1 MAREQREAK
10 ALMRSWRRAEVH
22 LTLPCG
28 RAPARDRRYGVADGN
43 ASAGRLPGDGAY
55 PESRARVLERIAH
68 IEELYGRITAFRV
81 VVKAPGA
88 HHRTSG
94 HYEVN
99 IHVALPDGRE
109 IAVTRT
115 ATADERFLDL
125 DFAIDDAFKRAR
137 RRLQDQVRRM
147 RGQIKAHAAHP
158 IGTVAKLWPE
168 QGYGFVLGGDGRE
181 IYFHRNSVADD
192 AFDRLAIGARVAYS
206 EEEGADGP
214 QASRLTLLG
223 S

>member
-1 MAREQREAK
+1 MEL
-10 ALMRSWRRAEVH
+10 LMETPPQVDFQGME
-22 LTLPCG
+22 PI
-28 RAPARDRRYGVADGN
+28 
-43 ASAGRLPGDGAY
+43 
-55 PESRARVLERIAH
+55 PESQARVLERIAH
-68 IEELYGRITAFRV
+68 IEERYGRITAFRV

-99 IHVALPDGRE
+99 IHMALPDGRE

-147 RGQIKAHAAHP
+147 RGQIKAHAAQP

-168 QGYGFVLGGDGRE
+168 LGYGFVLGGDGRE

-206 EEEGADGP
+206 EEDGADGP

-223 S
+223 G

>member
-1 MAREQREAK
+1 MARERREAK
-10 ALMRSWRRAEVH
+10 ALTRLWRRAEVH

-28 RAPARDRRYGVADGN
+28 RAPARDHCYGVADGN

-55 PESRARVLERIAH
+55 PRIAGARSRTH
-68 IEELYGRITAFRV
+68 RAHRGAYGRITAFRV

-99 IHVALPDGRE
+99 IHMALPDGRE

-168 QGYGFVLGGDGRE
+168 LGYGFVLGGDGRE